1 MVSLYTISNAQM
13 TGIADA
19 VRDMRHEKSAMT
31 PAQIEAKIR
40 ASRLGIPIS
49 VSNHMQGGV
58 WVKPADWPDIDALA
72 EQIGEDEDCLYL
84 TYDLRKTPGYGW
96 IGLYATLTDTSAKW
110 YADRG
115 HVENGVFVSD
125 ERIEVASGAYL
136 RHPLDDTY
144 GEVQLWRITT
154 DSHIATIGFAPN
166 TETNAQNYQNNLQ
179 PCVQRAGALPRCT
192 RWAGSVG
199 TNYNYT
205 CGGTM
210 WLERD
215 AMVPGKSAVVRDLS
229 SCWYSC
235 YSLQSLDLSDWDTT
249 NWAVT
254 TLSSCWQAC
263 YSLQSLDLSDWD
275 TGNWAVTTL
284 QSCWQY
290 CYSLQSL
297 DLSDWD
303 TTNWAVTTLYSC
315 WQYCYSLQSLDL
327 SDWDTGNW
335 AVNDNRSLTASCQS
349 LKVLKLPAYTFASNQ
364 ANNNYS
370 PNLPNLEEFN
380 GIIMAKSQIY
390 SGALK
395 LTPASLIAII
405 DRLPTVTSALKLTLG
420 QINMLKLADA
430 DIAVAT
436 QKGWTVA

>member
-1 MVSLYTISNAQM
+1 MSLYTISNAQM

-19 VRDMRHEKSAMT
+19 VRYIRHEKSAMT

-58 WVKPADWPDIDALA
+58 WKKPADWPDIDALA

-115 HVENGVFVSD
+115 HVENDIFVSD
-125 ERIEVASGAYL
+125 ERIEVAHGEYL
-136 RHPLDDTY
+136 RHLLDDTY
-144 GEVQLWRITT
+144 GVVQLWRITT
-154 DSHIATIGFAPN
+154 DSHVATIGFVPN
-166 TETNAQNYQNNLQ
+166 TSTNAQNYQNNLQ

-192 RWAGSVG
+192 RWAGSIG
-199 TNYNYT
+199 TNYNYA

-229 SCWYSC
+229 F
-235 YSLQSLDLSDWDTT
+235 
-249 NWAVT
+249 
-254 TLSSCWQAC
+254 
-263 YSLQSLDLSDWD
+263 
-275 TGNWAVTTL
+275 
-284 QSCWQY
+284 CWQY

-297 DLSDWD
+297 DLSGWD
-303 TTNWAVTTLYSC
+303 TTNWAVT
-315 WQYCYSLQSLDL
+315 
-327 SDWDTGNW
+327 
-335 AVNDNRSLTASCQS
+335 DNRNLTASCQS
-349 LKVLKLPAYTFASNQ
+349 LKVLKLPAYTFASNY

-380 GIIMAKSQIY
+380 GIIMAKAQNY

>member
-1 MVSLYTISNAQM
+1 M

-49 VSNHMQGGV
+49 VSNRMQGGV

-235 YSLQSLDLSDWDTT
+235 YSLQSLDLSGWDTT
-249 NWAVT
+249 
-254 TLSSCWQAC
+254 
-263 YSLQSLDLSDWD
+263 
-275 TGNWAVTTL
+275 
-284 QSCWQY
+284 
-290 CYSLQSL
+290 
-297 DLSDWD
+297 
-303 TTNWAVTTLYSC
+303 
-315 WQYCYSLQSLDL
+315 
-327 SDWDTGNW
+327 NW